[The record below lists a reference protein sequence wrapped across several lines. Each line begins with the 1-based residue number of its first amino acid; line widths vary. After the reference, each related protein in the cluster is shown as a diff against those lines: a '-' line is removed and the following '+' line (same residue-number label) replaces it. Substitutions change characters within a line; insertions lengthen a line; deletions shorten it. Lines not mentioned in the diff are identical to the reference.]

1 VKWPFLFLALLLTL
15 VSSAPAADQPPQPL
29 LTGLKSPASVA
40 VGSDGRVYLTV
51 AGEPGKDGSGAVLVV
66 NGNKAA
72 PFATGLEDPRG
83 LAVYLEWLFVADK
96 QRVWRIDRTG
106 KAEVFVAAS
115 AFRTPPQSLQDI
127 VADPESGTLYVS
139 DAGDALGKGGA
150 VFSISPK
157 GQVDLITDATR
168 LPALHTPG
176 ALLLD
181 CATHLLLAD
190 SGTGDLH
197 RIKLFDRSVEKVG
210 GGLGAASGLARDTFG
225 RVFAGDGKG
234 GRVLAI
240 PRPNEKPVPLATGFE
255 GISDLCIDPSGKRVL
270 VADRRAGTLTALPT
284 QVPGAEVDDKPLPLE
299 TAVAFPNLQW
309 SGWKGEDERGQPNPL
324 RPLVLTHAGD
334 GSNRVFVATQ
344 QGVLHVFPNDQ
355 KATTTRVFLDIR
367 ERVRYN
373 DKENE
378 EGLLGLAFHPDYKKT
393 GEFFLFYTD
402 KKAKLQNVISR
413 FRVSKTDP
421 DVADPASEEELIRFS
436 HKYWN
441 HDGGTICFGP
451 DGYLYIAVG
460 DGGLAND
467 PDENGQ
473 NLGTHLAKVLR
484 IDVNHKDEGKKYAI
498 PKDNPFV
505 DKVGAKPEIYAYGVR
520 NPWRMAFD
528 RKTGQFWL
536 ADVGQNLFEE
546 IDLVVKGGNYGWNVR
561 EGLHPFGA
569 KGVGVRPDV
578 IDPIWEY
585 YHDIGKSITGGP
597 VYRGERLPE
606 LEGHYLYADYVSGRI
621 WALKYG
627 EKEKRVV
634 ANRPIKDRSL
644 PIMSFGEDERG
655 EAYLLTYS
663 ATGRGVY
670 WFVMSGG
677 NSADK
682 EK

>member
-1 VKWPFLFLALLLTL
+1 
-15 VSSAPAADQPPQPL
+15 
-29 LTGLKSPASVA
+29 
-40 VGSDGRVYLTV
+40 
-51 AGEPGKDGSGAVLVV
+51 
-66 NGNKAA
+66 
-72 PFATGLEDPRG
+72 
-83 LAVYLEWLFVADK
+83 
-96 QRVWRIDRTG
+96 
-106 KAEVFVAAS
+106 
-115 AFRTPPQSLQDI
+115 
-127 VADPESGTLYVS
+127 
-139 DAGDALGKGGA
+139 
-150 VFSISPK
+150 
-157 GQVDLITDATR
+157 
-168 LPALHTPG
+168 
-176 ALLLD
+176 
-181 CATHLLLAD
+181 LLLAD
-190 SGTGDLH
+190 TSTGELH

-210 GGLGAASGLARDTFG
+210 GGLGAANGLARDAFG
-225 RVFAGDGKG
+225 RVFVSDSKG
-234 GRVLAI
+234 GRVLVI
-240 PRPNEKPVPLATGFE
+240 PRPNEKPVPLASGFE
-255 GISDLCIDPSGKRVL
+255 GVADVCIDRSGKHVL
-270 VADRRAGTLTALPT
+270 VLDRSAGTLTALSA
-284 QVPGAEVDDKPLPLE
+284 QVPGALVDDKPLPLE

-309 SGWKGEDERGQPNPL
+309 AGWKAEDERGQPNPL

-355 KATTTRVFLDIR
+355 KATKTRVFLDVQD
-367 ERVRYN
+367 RVRYN

-393 GEFFLFYTD
+393 GECFLFYTD
-402 KKAKLQNVISR
+402 KKAKLQNVVSR

-421 DVADPASEEELIRFS
+421 DVADPASEEELLRIS

-451 DGYLYIAVG
+451 DGFLYIAVG
-460 DGGLAND
+460 DGGLGND

-473 NLGTHLAKVLR
+473 NLGTHLGKVLR

-505 DKVGAKPEIYAYGVR
+505 DKAGAKPEIYAYGVR
-520 NPWRMAFD
+520 NPWRIAFD

-546 IDLVVKGGNYGWNVR
+546 IDLIVKGGNYGWNVR

-585 YHDIGKSITGGP
+585 HHDIGKSITGGP

-621 WALKYG
+621 WALQYS

-634 ANRPIKDRSL
+634 ANHPIKDRSL

-663 ATGRGVY
+663 ATGHGVY
-670 WFVMSGG
+670 WFVKSGG

>member
-1 VKWPFLFLALLLTL
+1 MKWPFLLSALLLAL
-15 VSSAPAADQPPQPL
+15 ASSALAADQPPKPL
-29 LTGLKSPASVA
+29 LTGLKNPASVA
-40 VGSDGRVYLTV
+40 VGGDGRIYLTV
-51 AGEPGKDGSGAVLVV
+51 AGEPGKDGTGAVLVV
-66 NGNKAA
+66 SGDKAM

-83 LAVYLEWLFVADK
+83 LASYLEWLFVADK
-96 QRVWRIDRTG
+96 KGVWRIDRNG
-106 KAEVFVAAS
+106 KATTFAAAS
-115 AFRTPPQSLQDI
+115 AFSPAPQSLQDI
-127 VADPESGTLYVS
+127 AADPESGRLYVS
-139 DAGDALGKGGA
+139 DAGDGQGQGGA
-150 VFSISPK
+150 IYAINPR
-157 GQVDLITDATR
+157 GQV
-168 LPALHTPG
+168 

-181 CATHLLLAD
+181 AKGLPGLHTPAGLLLDGASHLLLAD
-190 SGTGDLH
+190 TGTGQLH
-197 RIKLFDRSVEKVG
+197 RIKLSNKSSEKLAD
-210 GGLGAASGLARDTFG
+210 GLGAVTGLARDTHG
-225 RVFAGDGKG
+225 RLFLSDTKAGH
-234 GRVLAI
+234 VLVI
-240 PRPNEKPVPLATGFE
+240 GRPNNKPVPLGAHFE
-255 GISDLCIDPSGKRVL
+255 AVADLCIDPSGKHVL
-270 VADRRAGTLTALPT
+270 VPDRTAGTLTALSV
-284 QVPGAEVDDKPLPLE
+284 QVPGAEVDDTPLPLE

-309 SGWKGEDERGQPNPL
+309 TGWKGEDERGQPNPL

-334 GSNRVFVATQ
+334 GSNRVFVSTQ

-355 KATTTRVFLDIR
+355 KAAKTRVFLDIQ

-378 EGLLGLAFHPDYKKT
+378 EGLLGFVFHPDYKKN

-402 KKAKLQNVISR
+402 KKAKLQNVVSR

-421 DVADPASEEELIRFS
+421 DVADPASEEELLRIS

-460 DGGLAND
+460 DGGLGND

-473 NLGTHLAKVLR
+473 NLGTHLGKVLR
-484 IDVNHKDEGKKYAI
+484 IDVNNKDEGKKYAI

-505 DKVGAKPEIYAYGVR
+505 DKPGAKPEIYAYGVR

-528 RKTGQFWL
+528 RKTGVFWL

-546 IDLVVKGGNYGWNVR
+546 IDLVVKGGNYGWNLR

-569 KGVGVRPDV
+569 KGVGVRPDL

-585 YHDIGKSITGGP
+585 YHDIGKSITGGH
-597 VYRGERLPE
+597 VYHGERLPE

-627 EKEKRVV
+627 DKEKRVV
-634 ANRPIKDRSL
+634 ANHPIKDRSL

-663 ATGRGVY
+663 ATGHGVY
-670 WFVMSGG
+670 WFVKSGA
-677 NSADK
+677 NPADK
-682 EK
+682 

>member
-1 VKWPFLFLALLLTL
+1 VKWPFLLPAVLLTL
-15 VSSAPAADQPPQPL
+15 VSSASAADQPPQPL

-72 PFATGLEDPRG
+72 PFATGLDDPRG

-96 QRVWRIDRTG
+96 ERVWRIDRTG
-106 KAEVFVAAS
+106 KAEIFVAAS
-115 AFRTPPQSLQDI
+115 TFRTPPQSLQDI

-139 DAGDALGKGGA
+139 DAGDAQGKGGA
-150 VFSISPK
+150 VFSISLK
-157 GQVDLITDATR
+157 GKVDLITDATR
-168 LPALHTPG
+168 LPALHNPG

-181 CATHLLLAD
+181 GATHLLVAD
-190 SGTGDLH
+190 TGTGELF

-210 GGLGAASGLARDTFG
+210 SGLGAAGGLARDTFG
-225 RVFAGDGKG
+225 RVFVADGKG

-240 PRPNEKPVPLATGFE
+240 PRPNEKPVPLASGFE
-255 GISDLCIDPSGKRVL
+255 GISDVCIDPSGKRVL

-355 KATTTRVFLDIR
+355 KATKTRVFLDIQ

-378 EGLLGLAFHPDYKKT
+378 EGLLGFAFHPDYKKN

-402 KKAKLQNVISR
+402 KKAKLQNVVSR

-473 NLGTHLAKVLR
+473 NLGTHLGKVLR
-484 IDVNHKDEGKKYAI
+484 IDINHKDEGKKYAI

-505 DKVGAKPEIYAYGVR
+505 DKAGAKPEIYAYGVR

-546 IDLVVKGGNYGWNVR
+546 IDLIVKGGNYGWNVR

-585 YHDIGKSITGGP
+585 YHDIGKSITGGQ
-597 VYRGERLPE
+597 VYHGERLPE

-634 ANRPIKDRSL
+634 ANHPIKDRSL

-655 EAYLLTYS
+655 EAYLLTFS

-670 WFVMSGG
+670 WFVKSGG